1 MLVRV
6 LTSGNGRHQHPE
18 ALSSQ
23 LLWDLEMLLLG
34 TVGLILRDIFCDFF
48 FLHHTL
54 MNTDAACNFPT
65 KYIQIEQKIV
75 SIIFKPLIR
84 NQIC

>member
-48 FLHHTL
+48 FTSHTHE
-54 MNTDAACNFPT
+54 
-65 KYIQIEQKIV
+65 Y
-75 SIIFKPLIR
+75 
-84 NQIC
+84 

>member
-6 LTSGNGRHQHPE
+6 LTSRNGRYQHPE

-48 FLHHTL
+48 LHYTL

-65 KYIQIEQKIV
+65 KHIQIEQKIV
-75 SIIFKPLIR
+75 SITFKPLIR